1 MIYILSGNDT
11 KKKNAY
17 LKKLY
22 KDNQPIIIPNRD
34 ISKEMFF
41 DQAGSVSLFG
51 GLSIFVFEN
60 FIEEK
65 NVELKDEDILLL
77 KDSPNIFIFKEDK
90 LLAPDLKKYK
100 KYANVED
107 LSSAVIKQTP
117 KVNVFGVAD
126 AFARKDKIQ
135 TWILYRDAVSLGVA
149 PEEISGILFWK
160 IKTMILNGTKIF
172 TGDELKERSSELVS
186 LYHKAHGGEV
196 DFTVGLE
203 QFILNSLNK

>member
-1 MIYILSGNDT
+1 LC
-11 KKKNAY
+11 KN
-17 LKKLY
+17 
-22 KDNQPIIIPNRD
+22 NQPIFVPGKD

-41 DQAGSVSLFG
+41 NQSGSSSLFG
-51 GLSIFVFEN
+51 EQSIFVFED
-60 FIEEK
+60 FIRDKEI
-65 NVELKDEDILLL
+65 ELKDEEILPL

-100 KYANVED
+100 KYATIED
-107 LSSAVIKQTP
+107 LSSTAIKQAP

-160 IKTMILNGTKIF
+160 IKTMILNGTKVF
-172 TGDELKERSSELVS
+172 TKDELKKRSSELVS
-186 LYHKAHGGEV
+186 IYHRAHGGEV
-196 DFTVGLE
+196 DFTISLE